1 MFQGISDATNIGI
14 YHDVTTK
21 ISKQNRIATLTIMI
35 IPTVITKKIRA
46 ITLI

>member
-1 MFQGISDATNIGI
+1 MSDATNIGI

-21 ISKQNRIATLTIMI
+21 ISKQKRIATLAIMI
-35 IPTVITKKIRA
+35 ITTITTKIRA